1 MPKQL
6 MSFRFN
12 DSTVNYLQ
20 GVVKYSELSMTDYI
34 EGLIE
39 LDRDSTSD
47 IGWDKGCVITS
58 DGRMIVI
65 SKPYYMTQINLLEDG
80 IGIIAAIPD
89 TLIPLEKCL
98 ELAVAQTRKCEDI
111 IYNANDD
118 FTGSGGDVCYIYLSD
133 SNVFAKYLSD
143 TFNVNVKAGILG

>member
-39 LDRDSTSD
+39 LDRDSTLD

-89 TLIPLEKCL
+89 TLIPLDKCL
-98 ELAVAQTRKCEDI
+98 EFAKAQTRKDEDI
-111 IYNANDD
+111 LYGAGDNIYSIDLNE
-118 FTGSGGDVCYIYLSD
+118 
-133 SNVFAKYLSD
+133 AKYFSEHLGKL
-143 TFNVNVKAGILG
+143 FNVNVKAGILG